1 MFSKKK
7 KKGEPVLIPNFER
20 TSHIT
25 AQPMV
30 GNGSVEF
37 WPGWG
42 DDMELGM
49 GMGQTIITIITGEP
63 ANLRK
68 GILLAGGKRSQQR
81 GLLRLPAACTIPIR
95 VSDCL
100 GIPGDV
106 HNTLGFISSR
116 ACSFFL
122 FGSLLFC
129 PSFSGAWGFLMLAS
143 RA

>member
-1 MFSKKK
+1 M
-7 KKGEPVLIPNFER
+7 
-20 TSHIT
+20 
-25 AQPMV
+25 

-37 WPGWG
+37 WPGRG
-42 DDMELGM
+42 DNMELGM
-49 GMGQTIITIITGEP
+49 GMGQTIITIIITREP

-68 GILLAGGKRSQQR
+68 GNLLAGGKRSQQR

-106 HNTLGFISSR
+106 HNTLGLH
-116 ACSFFL
+116 FL
-122 FGSLLFC
+122 GLVLFSFGSLLFC